1 METSRQKCELDR
13 ETSAKVSFITYIVP
27 MFADAYKMDVQE
39 AWFYLK
45 RFGGFDFIVKHWWAL
60 HTDNVL
66 YALNDIYEVC
76 HKNGGRK

>member
-1 METSRQKCELDR
+1 MKSEMQNELDR
-13 ETSAKVSFITYIVP
+13 ETSNKVSFITYIIP
-27 MFADAYKMDVQE
+27 MFADAYKMNVQE

-45 RFGGFDFIVKHWWAL
+45 RYGGFDFINKHWWAL

-76 HKNGGRK
+76 RKNGGHR

>member
-1 METSRQKCELDR
+1 MEKQLSDKI
-13 ETSAKVSFITYIVP
+13 AFISYIIP
-27 MFADAYKMDVQE
+27 MFADAYKMNTQE

-45 RFGGFDFIVKHWWAL
+45 QYGGFDFINNHWWAL

-76 HKNGGRK
+76 HKNGGCR